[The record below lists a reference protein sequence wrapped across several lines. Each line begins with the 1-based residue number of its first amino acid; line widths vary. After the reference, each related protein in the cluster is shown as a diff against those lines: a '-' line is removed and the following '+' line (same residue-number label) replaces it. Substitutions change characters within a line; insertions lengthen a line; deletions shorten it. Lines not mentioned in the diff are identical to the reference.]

1 MARQLCFGPARSRT
15 RFDVLDEGTKLRH
28 NLVASWMIQEYARGK
43 RREGLENAQQ
53 LTFRDRSSCDWCGQL
68 CQPYSLNCSTEQGW
82 KVVRNIW
89 PIDGDLDRLTIV
101 VESPRSDCASRAA
114 PTETRVVA

>member
-53 LTFRDRSSCDWCGQL
+53 LTFRDRSSRDWCGQL
-68 CQPYSLNCSTEQGW
+68 CQAYPLNCRNGAGW
-82 KVVRNIW
+82 KSGCHIL

-101 VESPRSDCASRAA
+101 VESPRSD
-114 PTETRVVA
+114 